1 MKSANQNIL
10 RLKPEP
16 VGVPVR
22 IAWLEIFETG
32 LSELDAWH
40 QKLIQGCDE
49 LLTLTRQ
56 GAPWAIVT
64 EKAGCLTASCVDHFR
79 FESAMMRQYGF
90 PRREAHLRE
99 HRCIERNL
107 AALVDKL
114 RAVDGTTP
122 TDRALVEGFQSILV
136 DLMVRHDLDYR
147 SHLLNHLGR

>member
-1 MKSANQNIL
+1 MKSANQSIF
-10 RLKPEP
+10 RLKLKP
-16 VGVPVR
+16 VGAPVR

-32 LSELDAWH
+32 LNELDAWH
-40 QKLIQGCDE
+40 QKLVLSCDE
-49 LLTLTRQ
+49 LLTLARQ
-56 GAPWAIVT
+56 GVPWALVT
-64 EKAGCLTASCVDHFR
+64 DKAGSLTASCVDHFR

-114 RAVDGTTP
+114 RTVDGTTAK
-122 TDRALVEGFQSILV
+122 DRELVEGFHAILL

-147 SHLLNHLGR
+147 SHLLNRLGR